1 MRAKANVTVVGVG
14 MVGEEIVSILKER
27 ALPVNWPPRVC
38 ATRERK
44 EILAGEEYH
53 VEEVS
58 AKSFKDA
65 DIVLFAG
72 KEGAK
77 GASVMWRREAVE
89 AGAICIDNG
98 KDFRLDADVPLVV
111 PEINMDAIKS
121 EHRFIASPNCSTIQ
135 MAMVLAPI
143 QRAAG
148 IRRVIVSTYQ
158 SVSGWGVRAS
168 EELLEQTPH
177 ALKALDDIPYDP
189 NVMARPIA
197 FNFIPHID
205 RFTENRY
212 TVEEM
217 KMVHETRKILRD
229 DTLKISATAVRVPV
243 FVGHGES
250 INIETERKIS
260 LEEVDQ
266 LLADFPGIIVM
277 DELYIGNPRLDP
289 FERTYPTA
297 LDLRK
302 KELRNATLVGRIR
315 EDSTVENG
323 LNIWCVSDNLRKGAA
338 LNVVQIWEKMI
349 EQNLA

>member
-1 MRAKANVTVVGVG
+1 MRANVTVVGVG
-14 MVGEEIVSILKER
+14 MVGAEIVSILKEH

-58 AKSFKDA
+58 AECFKNA
-65 DIVLFAG
+65 DVVLFAG

-77 GASVMWRREAVE
+77 GASVIWRRTAVE

-111 PEINMDAIKS
+111 PEINMDAIKP

-135 MAMVLAPI
+135 LAMVLAPI
-143 QRAAG
+143 QRTVG
-148 IRRVIVSTYQ
+148 IRRVVVSTYQ
-158 SVSGWGVRAS
+158 SVSGWGVRAN
-168 EELLEQTPH
+168 EELLQQTPH
-177 ALKALDDIPYDP
+177 ALKSLDDVPYDP

-197 FNFIPHID
+197 FNYIPHID

-212 TVEEM
+212 TVEEI
-217 KMVHETRKILRD
+217 KMVNETRKILGD
-229 DTLKISATAVRVPV
+229 ETLKISPTAVRVPV

-250 INIETERKIS
+250 INIETERRIS
-260 LEEVDQ
+260 VEEAHR
-266 LLADFPGIIVM
+266 LLADFPGIVVM
-277 DELYIGNPRLDP
+277 DELYKDNPRLDP

-302 KELRNATLVGRIR
+302 KGLRDATLVGRIR
-315 EDSTVENG
+315 EDPTVENG

-338 LNVVQIWEKMI
+338 LNVVQIWEKML
-349 EQNLA
+349 ERNLA